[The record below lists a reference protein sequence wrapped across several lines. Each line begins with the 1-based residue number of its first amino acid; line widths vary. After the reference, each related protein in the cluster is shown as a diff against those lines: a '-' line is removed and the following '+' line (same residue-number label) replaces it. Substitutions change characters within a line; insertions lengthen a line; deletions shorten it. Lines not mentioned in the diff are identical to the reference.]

1 VRNMRLAGIPEI
13 AAMQITGH
21 KTRSI
26 FYRYSI
32 VGGQEIQDAAAKL
45 EDRLKK
51 IWAQFW
57 AQSAIQRS
65 KRRETARTTRPA
77 SH

>member
-51 IWAQFW
+51 NLGTILGT
-57 AQSAIQRS
+57 IGYPEV
-65 KRRETARTTRPA
+65 KKEGDGENN
-77 SH
+77 